1 MLTIKCEK
9 LKEVL
14 PEIKELLQEHYEELT
29 LNKGHIKLKPVWNQ
43 YFDMENTEKFFAII
57 ARMDGVVVGYSGF
70 ILDKHLHYED
80 ILVAAND
87 VLFLKKEHRLGMT
100 GIKLLKFSEKFMSD
114 MGANRITWH
123 IKYKNDFRNIL
134 YRMGY
139 LDEDIIVGKML

>member
-29 LNKGHIKLKPVWNQ
+29 LNKGRIKLKPVWNQ
-43 YFDMENTEKFFAII
+43 YFDMENTGKFFAII

-70 ILDKHLHYED
+70 ILDRHLHYED

-87 VLFLKKEHRLGMT
+87 VLFLKKEYRLGMT
-100 GIKLLKFSEKFMSD
+100 GIKLLKFSEKFMTD
-114 MGANRITWH
+114 MGANKITWH
-123 IKYKNDFRNIL
+123 IKHKNDFRNIL